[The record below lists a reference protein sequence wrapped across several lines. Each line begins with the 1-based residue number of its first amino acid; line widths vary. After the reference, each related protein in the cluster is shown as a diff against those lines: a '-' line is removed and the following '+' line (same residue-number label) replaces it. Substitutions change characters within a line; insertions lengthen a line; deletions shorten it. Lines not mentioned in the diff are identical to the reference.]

1 MSDSLE
7 LIAWA
12 VTIFLA
18 YVLAQDE
25 IEAFIKSAIQ
35 RWRNRRNKR

>member
-7 LIAWA
+7 LIAW
-12 VTIFLA
+12 VVIIFLA

-25 IEAFIKSAIQ
+25 IEAFIKSVIQ
-35 RWRNRRNKR
+35 RWRDRRRNR